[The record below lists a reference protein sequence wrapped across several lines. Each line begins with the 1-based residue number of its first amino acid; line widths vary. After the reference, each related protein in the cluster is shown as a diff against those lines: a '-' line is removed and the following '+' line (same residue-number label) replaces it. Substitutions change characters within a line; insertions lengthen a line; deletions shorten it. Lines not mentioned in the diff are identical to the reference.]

1 MASARALS
9 GLMKWLS
16 RDEWHDQFVDLFD
29 RHLQP
34 ACEASGVKPEQ
45 VVSILGQD
53 WFMTTVW
60 GCAFEDFLTRELND
74 GRNIVD
80 DYLKRRGWKESA
92 PARAYMSALRT
103 SVVSLYEVSDIV
115 RDTSF
120 RARDLVRGGD
130 PILISEHSATR
141 SLNRWDRIATRVIEV
156 GSQTFI
162 SGAVL
167 PVERDASE
175 NILKMLHNIGK
186 RVEKGKRKL
195 ADIVARDVNDPT
207 IANAFSKTAL
217 LRAAAP
223 MITTVWLTEIIG
235 RALNSHVPDVRN
247 TEGDELMFCTVHFPF
262 TTNATAEDVGLVL
275 GHRPEFRQEN
285 ATFWNWVDTQNPTGA
300 LGVMKPSKSGKL
312 QTFGTTLDDGSL
324 VLGNAELKEKTLV
337 LSVNSRA
344 RSERGRALLAQVLG
358 GLVAQPLVEMQTLEK
373 VMASRDAPPPLCL
386 DLSDEERRT
395 IIHGSLDRHYRDLLD
410 QPIPVLGNLSPRAAA
425 RTSKGRTKVVNWIKM
440 IENHASKQAGRNNP
454 IATYDFSWL
463 WTELDVGEL
472 RR

>member
-1 MASARALS
+1 
-9 GLMKWLS
+9 
-16 RDEWHDQFVDLFD
+16 
-29 RHLQP
+29 
-34 ACEASGVKPEQ
+34 
-45 VVSILGQD
+45 
-53 WFMTTVW
+53 
-60 GCAFEDFLTRELND
+60 
-74 GRNIVD
+74 
-80 DYLKRRGWKESA
+80 
-92 PARAYMSALRT
+92 
-103 SVVSLYEVSDIV
+103 
-115 RDTSF
+115 
-120 RARDLVRGGD
+120 
-130 PILISEHSATR
+130 
-141 SLNRWDRIATRVIEV
+141 
-156 GSQTFI
+156 
-162 SGAVL
+162 
-167 PVERDASE
+167 
-175 NILKMLHNIGK
+175 
-186 RVEKGKRKL
+186 
-195 ADIVARDVNDPT
+195 
-207 IANAFSKTAL
+207 
-217 LRAAAP
+217 

-300 LGVMKPSKSGKL
+300 LGVMKESKSGKL

-324 VLGNAELKEKTLV
+324 VLGNVELKERTLV